1 MPRQSKITNET
12 IQKAS
17 KFCATNG
24 FMLQNNH
31 QARKIT
37 LKNIKH
43 SSTNINY
50 NLTCKFKNFFTFI
63 LFTTL
68 PHVLHW
74 QTILALIKE
83 MNLFPAANT
92 AISTN

>member
-1 MPRQSKITNET
+1 MYNIIYTTNET

-37 LKNIKH
+37 LIQIEIDK
-43 SSTNINY
+43 TR
-50 NLTCKFKNFFTFI
+50 LFK
-63 LFTTL
+63 
-68 PHVLHW
+68 
-74 QTILALIKE
+74 
-83 MNLFPAANT
+83 
-92 AISTN
+92 

>member
-1 MPRQSKITNET
+1 MTDEEINYSKKYIYICTNET
-12 IQKAS
+12 IQKTS

-43 SSTNINY
+43 SSININY

-63 LFTTL
+63 LLTKL
-68 PHVLHW
+68 PHVKS
-74 QTILALIKE
+74 IKI
-83 MNLFPAANT
+83 FKQF
-92 AISTN
+92 